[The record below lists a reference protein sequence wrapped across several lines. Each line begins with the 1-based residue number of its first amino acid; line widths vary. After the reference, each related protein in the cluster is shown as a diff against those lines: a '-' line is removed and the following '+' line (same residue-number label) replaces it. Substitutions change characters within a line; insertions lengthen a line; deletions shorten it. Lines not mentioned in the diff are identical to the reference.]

1 VRKRVIQLC
10 YGIIFACLLLASVTL
25 QAAASIPAQK
35 QSRVANITDFPTVD
49 PNYVYNQLA
58 YMVTTFQQREAGYR
72 ASAVGHDG
80 FANYWA
86 QEMARDLA
94 GLGPQVRRDP
104 FSLQGWLGR
113 PADAQ
118 AFNVEVSV
126 PGALHPEQVVVIGC
140 HYDGMAISTQSAND
154 DASGCAIELG
164 VARAMGN
171 YWRSHHIYPARTLRF
186 VIFDAEEQ
194 GIFGSFHYLDST
206 INGDTRNLVAMF
218 NEEQNGIAY
227 PLRYLGRLTNPLL
240 PFYIYLTPLN
250 NTDLYPAQ
258 ERLSPTQRA
267 NIVNFRALMQ
277 QAVPAVFQEFLAAG
291 YQTLTYHG
299 NNNQDVAQ
307 PIFTPDQVSNVTQLD
322 DHMGGSDQIAFTLAG
337 VPCATF
343 AGNSTYYDN
352 NPPAWSYPYDQRQDT
367 IQLMNTFAQGGSHK
381 SNALALALALP
392 GMITAWMLNQPSIL
406 GQSAASGQSSALPI
420 AAISDIGQTRVGQ
433 RLTLNA
439 RASFVPAGNNE
450 NFTYSWNFGDGTRAD
465 GIEVSHTYTA
475 AGSYTLTLD
484 VSAPGGTR
492 RVSKILH
499 VTQKPISY
507 HNVYADNPGNGDPP
521 SNPQV
526 HLPTPD
532 DTLQDKVSDPASATA
547 TKAAG
552 AATSPSLALLIG
564 VALLIGGGVILVL
577 LSRCVQRCPH
587 RQLR

>member
-1 VRKRVIQLC
+1 MRKRVIQLC
-10 YGIIFACLLLASVTL
+10 YGIIFACLLFAAATL
-25 QAAASIPAQK
+25 QAAASIPVQK
-35 QSRVANITDFPTVD
+35 QSSVANTTDFPTVD

-58 YMVTTFQQREAGYR
+58 FMVTTFQHREAGYR
-72 ASAVGHDG
+72 ASAAGHDG

-86 QEMARDLA
+86 QEMERDLA
-94 GLGPQVRRDP
+94 GLGSQVRRDP
-104 FSLQGWLGR
+104 FSIQGWLGR

-126 PGALHPEQVVVIGC
+126 PGVVHPEQVVVICC

-171 YWRSHHIYPARTLRF
+171 YWRSHHTYPARTLRF

-206 INGDTRNLVAMF
+206 INGDTRNVVAMF

-258 ERLSPTQRA
+258 ERLSPQQRA

-277 QAVPAVFQEFLAAG
+277 QAVPAAFREFLASG

-299 NNNQDVAQ
+299 NNNQDVTQ
-307 PIFTPDQVSNVTQLD
+307 PIFTPDQLSNVTQLD
-322 DHMGGSDQIAFTLAG
+322 DSMGASDQMAFTLAG
-337 VPCATF
+337 IPNATF
-343 AGNSTYYDN
+343 SGNSTYYDN

-367 IQLMNTFAQGGSHK
+367 IQLMNTFAQGGSRK

-406 GQSAASGQSSALPI
+406 GQSSVGAQSSAIPI

-433 RLTLNA
+433 KLTLDA
-439 RASFVPAGNNE
+439 RAGFDPGGNNA
-450 NFTYSWNFGDGTRAD
+450 NLAYSWNFGDGTQAA
-465 GIEVSHTYTA
+465 GIEVSHTYKS
-475 AGSYTLTLD
+475 AGSYILTLS
-484 VSAPGGTR
+484 VSASGGMR
-492 RVSKILH
+492 RVSKTLY
-499 VTQKPISY
+499 VTQQSISY
-507 HNVYADNPGNGDPP
+507 RNVYADNPGNGDPP

-532 DTLQDKVSDPASATA
+532 DKLQDRVSGPPGTIA
-547 TKAAG
+547 TKPAG
-552 AATSPSLALLIG
+552 AATTSPSLALI
-564 VALLIGGGVILVL
+564 IGGVVILILLVGFVL
-577 LSRCVQRCPH
+577 VMTRRVGLKS
-587 RQLR
+587 

>member
-1 VRKRVIQLC
+1 MRKRMIQLC
-10 YGIIFACLLLASVTL
+10 YGILFACLLFAATS
-25 QAAASIPAQK
+25 QAAASIPVQK
-35 QSRVANITDFPTVD
+35 QSSVANTTDFPTVD

-58 YMVTTFQQREAGYR
+58 FMVTTFQHREAGYR
-72 ASAVGHDG
+72 ASAAGHDG
-80 FANYWA
+80 FANYWT
-86 QEMARDLA
+86 QEMERDLA

-104 FSLQGWLGR
+104 FSIQGWLGR

-126 PGALHPEQVVVIGC
+126 PGAVHPEQVVVIGC

-154 DASGCAIELG
+154 DGSGCAIELG

-171 YWRSHHIYPARTLRF
+171 YWRSHHTYPARTLRF

-206 INGDTRNLVAMF
+206 INGDTRNVVAMF

-258 ERLSPTQRA
+258 ERLSPQRRA

-277 QAVPAVFQEFLAAG
+277 QAVPAVFQQFLAAG

-299 NNNQDVAQ
+299 NNNQDVPQ
-307 PIFTPDQVSNVTQLD
+307 PIFTPDQLSNVTQLD

-337 VPCATF
+337 IPSATF

-352 NPPAWSYPYDQRQDT
+352 SPPAWSYPYDQHQDT
-367 IQLMNTFAQGGSHK
+367 LQLMNTFAQGGSHK

-406 GQSAASGQSSALPI
+406 GQSSVGAQSSAVPI

-433 RLTLNA
+433 KLTLDA
-439 RASFVPAGNNE
+439 RASFAPGGSNE
-450 NFTYSWNFGDGTRAD
+450 NFAYSWNFGDGTQAA
-465 GIEVSHTYTA
+465 GIEVSHTYKS
-475 AGSYTLTLD
+475 AGSYILTLS
-484 VSAPGGTR
+484 VSASGATR
-492 RVSKILH
+492 RVSKTLN
-499 VTQKPISY
+499 VVQRPTSY

-526 HLPTPD
+526 HLPLPD
-532 DTLQDKVSDPASATA
+532 DKLQDKVSGPISTIATRP
-547 TKAAG
+547 AG
-552 AATSPSLALLIG
+552 AATTRPPLALLIG
-564 VALLIGGGVILVL
+564 GVVILMILVGFVL
-577 LSRCVQRCPH
+577 VMTRRVGLKS
-587 RQLR
+587 